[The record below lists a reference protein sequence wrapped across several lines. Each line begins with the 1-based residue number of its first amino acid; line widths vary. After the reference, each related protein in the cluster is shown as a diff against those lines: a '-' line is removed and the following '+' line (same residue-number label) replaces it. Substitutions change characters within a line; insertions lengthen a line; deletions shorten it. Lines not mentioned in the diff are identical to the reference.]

1 MAGLFERISH
11 FVGSLTAGP
20 MSLPTVATLPAAQCL
35 PPGSADADIPRD
47 AAYFTLRVNELHLAQ
62 GRELWATYDPMVIV
76 ASSFIHGTE
85 RITVPFVVGPSLLR
99 EHAAVGVPHGVL
111 IQDTTVAGPYP
122 NRGGPVTIG
131 IVLYRVQR
139 DNYARKLLQVVEGV
153 SAAIG
158 PAADMAVLSKVGGPM
173 IDGLEALFGLGAT
186 VPIAGHRIEYD
197 TMMQGGL
204 RSWYAALIDGAD
216 VDPKILLVDRG
227 RLMHAK
233 RDGLQPVRDV
243 DFVLYSLTGQA
254 NREDERTL
262 PFYALYQRAVRDAA
276 SGTDDAW
283 KAAKATLAEC
293 WQQMAVSP
301 DLTPVQ
307 AGALI
312 DGYRTDL
319 LAARDRARK
328 LSELSVGRSPEGAAP
343 RETARVATASALL
356 DL

>member
-1 MAGLFERISH
+1 MTGLLERMSRY
-11 FVGSLTAGP
+11 VGGLTAGP
-20 MSLPTVATLPAAQCL
+20 LPLPTVATLPPGQCL
-35 PPGSADADIPRD
+35 PPGSADAEIPRD

-62 GRELWATYDPMVIV
+62 GRELWATYDPMVMI
-76 ASSFIHGTE
+76 ASTFIHGTE
-85 RITVPFVVGPSLLR
+85 RITVPFVVGPSLLK
-99 EHAAVGVPHGVL
+99 EHATVGVPHGVL
-111 IQDTTVAGPYP
+111 VQDTTVAGPYP
-122 NRGGPVTIG
+122 NRGGSISIG
-131 IVLYRVQR
+131 IVLYRVKR
-139 DNYARKLLQVVEGV
+139 DDYARKLLQVVEGV

-173 IDGLEALFGLGAT
+173 IDGLEALLGLGAT
-186 VPIAGHRIEYD
+186 VPVAGHRIEYD

-204 RSWYAALIDGAD
+204 RSWYAALIDAPH
-216 VDPKILLVDRG
+216 VDTKSLRVDRG
-227 RLMHAK
+227 RLTRAEG
-233 RDGLQPVRDV
+233 DGWQPVRDA
-243 DFVLYSLTGQA
+243 DYVLYSLSGHPR
-254 NREDERTL
+254 REDERTL

-276 SGTDDAW
+276 SGTDEAW

-301 DLTPVQ
+301 DLTPGQ

-328 LSELSVGRSPEGAAP
+328 LSELSGHPAEVSAP
-343 RETARVATASALL
+343 REAARLATASVLL